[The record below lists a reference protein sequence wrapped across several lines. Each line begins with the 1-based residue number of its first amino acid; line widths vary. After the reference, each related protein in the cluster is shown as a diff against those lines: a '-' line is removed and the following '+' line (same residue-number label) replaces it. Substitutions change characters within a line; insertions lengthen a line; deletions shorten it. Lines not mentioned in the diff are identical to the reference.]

1 MTNPVLLCA
10 DGSEI
15 STRALA
21 AGLELLRSDATVI
34 VATVAEELDP
44 MLVTGTGF
52 ASGVMSADT
61 FEQQRQD
68 LDANATETARQV
80 ATTLGLTDP
89 VIRVL
94 HGDPAQQLCQ
104 LAADENA
111 SAMVIGSR
119 GHGGFRRA
127 LLGSVSDHVVRH
139 APCPVIVTNEA
150 AEDNIDAAADDN
162 IDS

>member
-1 MTNPVLLCA
+1 MNGPVLLCA

-21 AGLELLRSDATVI
+21 AGLGLLHPDAQLI
-34 VATVAEELDP
+34 VATVAEDLDP

-52 ASGVMSADT
+52 ASGVMSAET
-61 FEQQRQD
+61 FEQQRRD
-68 LDANATETARQV
+68 LEAQAQETGRSAAATLGIETAEV
-80 ATTLGLTDP
+80 
-89 VIRVL
+89 RVL
-94 HGDPAQQLCQ
+94 HGDPAQQLCN
-104 LAADENA
+104 LAEEVSA

-127 LLGSVSDHVVRH
+127 LLGSVSDYVVRH

-150 AEDNIDAAADDN
+150 AEDDMDH
-162 IDS
+162 